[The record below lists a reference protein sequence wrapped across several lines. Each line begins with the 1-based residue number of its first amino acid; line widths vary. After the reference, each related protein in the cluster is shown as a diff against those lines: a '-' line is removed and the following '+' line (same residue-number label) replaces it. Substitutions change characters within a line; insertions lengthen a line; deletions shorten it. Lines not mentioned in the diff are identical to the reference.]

1 MTTEE
6 RIKAQWELV
15 ESISRMYEKKGFG
28 MIPGRV
34 IGLLSVMDKEQ
45 YTFDEIV
52 DELKVSKS
60 SASNALKILE
70 VRDMIE
76 YTTIPNDRKRYFK
89 LKTQDK
95 FALIDE
101 HRLILQNMCRVFQ
114 NIIDLKASK
123 DTGNS
128 VFFQDIVNMIS
139 VFLEKFEELKTN
151 YLNRH

>member
-101 HRLILQNMCRVFQ
+101 HKLILQGMCKVFQ